1 MTVTV
6 IPSIY
11 GRFQTYLQDW
21 AHGICCGTSQ
31 RLAEL
36 VEGLQVSLE
45 ERGQMSILL
54 HSFIYSP
61 HRALQQRTD
70 SKQTLLACSQTLCNT
85 AQALW
90 PHMNLPTQGL
100 CFP

>member
-1 MTVTV
+1 MTITVT
-6 IPSIY
+6 SSSY
-11 GRFQTYLQDW
+11 GSFQTYLQDW

-45 ERGQMSILL
+45 ERGQSILL

-61 HRALQQRTD
+61 TGPFSRGQTAGRLRSLAPRHSVTQHRH
-70 SKQTLLACSQTLCNT
+70 SG
-85 AQALW
+85 
-90 PHMNLPTQGL
+90 PM
-100 CFP
+100 